1 MNIASRLLFAT
12 AALMLLAGCSQEQP
26 QTVKAVA
33 FDAHDR
39 CKMCGMVIAHYPG
52 PKAQIFIKGAEG
64 EAVKFCSGRDAFTFA
79 LQPENAR
86 RLIGFFIHDMGKTQ
100 WDKPADAALI
110 DATKAY
116 YVYGHDIDGVM
127 GNEPVAF
134 ASPDQAQS
142 FIQKHGGKLYAY
154 KDVTLELLDK

>member
-1 MNIASRLLFAT
+1 MSFARRFLLTVACCST
-12 AALMLLAGCSQEQP
+12 LAGCSETTDE
-26 QTVKAVA
+26 TVKPVA

-39 CKMCGMVIAHYPG
+39 CILCGMVIAHYPG
-52 PKAQIFIKGAEG
+52 PKAEVFIKGADG

-86 RLIGFFIHDMGKTQ
+86 RLLGFFIHDMGTTD
-100 WDKPADAALI
+100 WDSPSDSALM
-110 DATKAY
+110 DATKAH
-116 YVYGHDIDGVM
+116 YVYGHNVEGVM
-127 GNEPVAF
+127 GNEPAAF
-134 ASPDQAQS
+134 SSQEKAQA